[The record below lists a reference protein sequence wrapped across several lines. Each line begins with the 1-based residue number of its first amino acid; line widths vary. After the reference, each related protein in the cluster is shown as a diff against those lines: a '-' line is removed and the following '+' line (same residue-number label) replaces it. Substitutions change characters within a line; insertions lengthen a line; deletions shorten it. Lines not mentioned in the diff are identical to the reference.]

1 MKNQHGKTVLARLV
15 LLVMSGILISSLAMA
30 QGQNQYKFTNSE
42 SGPAKDIHIKFKGT
56 PVTFVPPNPN
66 PNGDVTTQTPSGTF
80 PIGNGTGTQEIDLAN
95 GFTGAPIPAGGSII
109 LTFGYGANKP
119 PEVEEWW
126 WTNDNDLDSDGR
138 LGNIKKPKGGTFSF
152 ASIPSEG
159 DGSIV
164 VSIDNLDL
172 TFQMPAGLSGEDMA
186 NAFSAFI
193 ETGFEFLLVDQ
204 IVNTPAGTELRV
216 FPTALGSDA
225 FDFTV
230 MIQPDSVQGVSFA
243 YDQVNSIPTLS
254 EWGLIILGFL
264 LLSVGSVYMMRR
276 RKLAMVS
283 GR

>member
-1 MKNQHGKTVLARLV
+1 MKSKYVKNVLTRFALLV
-15 LLVMSGILISSLAMA
+15 LSGLLFSTFVMA
-30 QGQNQYKFTNSE
+30 QGQNQYKFTNNEAGAAS
-42 SGPAKDIHIKFKGT
+42 DIHIQFKGT

-80 PIGNGTGTQEIDLAN
+80 PIGNGTGTQTVDLAN
-95 GFTGAPIPAGGSII
+95 GFTGAPVPAGGSII
-109 LTFGYGANKP
+109 LTFGYGASKP
-119 PEVEEWW
+119 PEVEKWW

-138 LGNIKKPKGGTFSF
+138 LGNVKNPPGGTFSF
-152 ASIPSEG
+152 ASAPATG
-159 DGSIV
+159 DGSIL

-193 ETGFEFLLVDQ
+193 EGGFEFLLVDE
-204 IVNTPAGTELRV
+204 IVNTPTGTNLRV
-216 FPTALGSDA
+216 YPTALGSDA

-230 MIQPDSVQGVSFA
+230 AIQPDSGQPVTFA

-264 LLSVGSVYMMRR
+264 LLTLGSVYMMRR

-283 GR
+283 AR